1 MKKFEF
7 VQEHDLVLNDIIF
20 YTKEDGLIV
29 SGSLSHNKDKAYEFF
44 ERLSNNTIRRI
55 ETVIDTVYLPEEQKT
70 Q

>member
-7 VQEHDLVLNDIIF
+7 IEENDLLLNDIIF

-44 ERLSNNTIRRI
+44 ERLSNNMNRRI
-55 ETVIDTVYLPEEQKT
+55 ETVLDTVYVEKEQKT
-70 Q
+70 P